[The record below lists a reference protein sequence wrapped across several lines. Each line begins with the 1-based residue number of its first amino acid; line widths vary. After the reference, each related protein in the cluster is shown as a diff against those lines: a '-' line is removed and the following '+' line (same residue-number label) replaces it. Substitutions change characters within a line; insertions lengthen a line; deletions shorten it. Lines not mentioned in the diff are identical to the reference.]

1 MKTTSDQKTVLLFNA
16 PPRVG
21 KDFACQHLRDTHS
34 VNTYKFAAPLYQ
46 HVADICNLTLS
57 ELASRYETSKD
68 QVFSHGMTLRELFIH
83 VSEDVLKNKHGPYCF
98 AEKLLKQI
106 NQDQG
111 SVVSVSDCGFTE
123 EVDFLAKN
131 SSHRYIIVQLHRDGY
146 DFKMDSRRYV
156 THPNMSLCVIR
167 ECDDALLSRVSEL
180 YNLIINT
187 RDF

>member
-46 HVADICNLTLS
+46 HVADMCNLTLS

-83 VSEDVLKNKHGPYCF
+83 VSEDVLKNKHGHYYF
-98 AEKLLKQI
+98 AEKLLAQI
-106 NQDQG
+106 NQDQ
-111 SVVSVSDCGFTE
+111 SDVVSVSDCGFTE
-123 EVDFLAKN
+123 EVDFLAKHSN
-131 SSHRYIIVQLHRDGY
+131 HKYIIVQLHRDGY
-146 DFKMDSRRYV
+146 DFKKDSRGYV